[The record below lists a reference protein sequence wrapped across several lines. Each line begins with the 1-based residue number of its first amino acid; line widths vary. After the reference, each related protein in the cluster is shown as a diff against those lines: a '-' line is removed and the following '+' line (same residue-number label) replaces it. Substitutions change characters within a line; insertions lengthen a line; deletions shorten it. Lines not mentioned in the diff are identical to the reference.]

1 MTRQHIL
8 YMVGKVP
15 IYALGTHHYIGIPRL
30 TRLYN
35 IVLIISVHK
44 NYL

>member
-8 YMVGKVP
+8 YNMVGKVP
-15 IYALGTHHYIGIPRL
+15 IYALGTHHYTGIPRL

-35 IVLIISVHK
+35 TSYYIYI
-44 NYL
+44 